1 MCSLSTFITFSKIMK
16 KLFMCFLLTFLE
28 IQICLLGITFRLTFC
43 NSSKRLIKWFNNFS
57 SFLVKNCYISFFP
70 LHLHRIYFCFLYYH
84 NFFFQFFYPWKDFYN
99 IPTNNFLLQ
108 SLFSILENNFLL
120 YYSIKK
126 MIFYNVV
133 KTVNK
138 IVVVT
143 RAKVKRNFSNS
154 TILFFIQLTSRF
166 IKM

>member
-1 MCSLSTFITFSKIMK
+1 MVSNYIPPKKSNFAFKKRCLLFLYIFWKHFMCSLSTFITFSKIMK

-99 IPTNNFLLQ
+99 IPTNNFLL
-108 SLFSILENNFLL
+108 
-120 YYSIKK
+120 
-126 MIFYNVV
+126 
-133 KTVNK
+133 
-138 IVVVT
+138 
-143 RAKVKRNFSNS
+143 
-154 TILFFIQLTSRF
+154 
-166 IKM
+166 